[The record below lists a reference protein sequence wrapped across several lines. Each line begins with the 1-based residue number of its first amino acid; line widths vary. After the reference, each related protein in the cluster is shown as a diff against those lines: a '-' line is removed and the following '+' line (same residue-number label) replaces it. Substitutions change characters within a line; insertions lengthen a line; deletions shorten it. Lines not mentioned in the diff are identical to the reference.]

1 MVAPVLAK
9 GVPSPKLLEVNSINT
24 TGHTAH
30 SDHYRPDIDGLRAV
44 AVGCVLIFHAFPNA
58 LPAGFVGVD
67 IFFVISGYLITGLIL
82 RDLDAGRFSLRQFYS
97 RRVRRIF
104 PALCLVMSVSL
115 GYGWIVL
122 TSVEY
127 EQLGRHVASGAA
139 FLANFMFWR
148 EAGYFDNAA
157 DTKPMLHLWSLSIE
171 EQFYALWPL
180 LILLCWRRRL
190 NLLVLC
196 GVLTAG
202 SIGYSVWLAGRD
214 LVADFYSPLSRFW
227 ELLLGA
233 VVAYLARAGLL
244 EARFFTHW
252 AATLGLMLLLASL
265 VFIHQGLPF
274 PGYWA
279 ILPTLGAALVLA
291 ASMRSHINSGIL
303 ASKPMVWLGLIS
315 YPLYLW
321 HWPLLSMGRIVESQT
336 PGALTRMTLLVLS
349 VGLAW
354 MTYRYVERPIR
365 FGKRSKHVVPLL
377 CLWMVLLLLA
387 GHNINRQHGFQFR
400 HHNLLNADPATM
412 VVGTDKESLKREC
425 LLRPAQQAGLDWC
438 WSDGRKAP
446 SYIVLGDSKGDALFY
461 GLVRESSPAQGG
473 YMVGPITLL
482 ADPSTPTNAAIFT
495 AIDEHPELNAIVLV
509 NALRGI
515 FPLNPETGF
524 VQGTFTQ
531 AQLDD
536 KVRRYTQ
543 IISRWVGSGRRVIF
557 VKDNPTLPDPDS
569 CVSGGMTRNA
579 TLNQIF
585 FRKENPRCQLKY
597 SEHLVGTQL
606 YQQFVD
612 KLKIS
617 NPSLVV
623 FDPSPWLCDI
633 PADLC
638 TVAHDRKFLY
648 SYGDHISD
656 YASSR
661 LARELLPLVLA
672 GPPN

>member
-1 MVAPVLAK
+1 
-9 GVPSPKLLEVNSINT
+9 
-24 TGHTAH
+24 
-30 SDHYRPDIDGLRAV
+30 LRAV
-44 AVGCVLIFHAFPNA
+44 AVGCVLLFHAFPNA
-58 LPAGFVGVD
+58 LPGGFIGVD

-82 RDLDAGRFSLRQFYS
+82 RELDAGTFSLRQFYA

-104 PALCLVMSVSL
+104 PALCLVMTVSL

-180 LILLCWRRRL
+180 LILLFWRRRL
-190 NLLVLC
+190 NSVVLC
-196 GVLTAG
+196 SLLIAG
-202 SIGYSVWLAGRD
+202 SMGYSVWLAGRD
-214 LVADFYSPLSRFW
+214 VVADFYSPVSRFW

-233 VVAYLARAGLL
+233 LVAYLGRTGRL

-252 AATLGLMLLLASL
+252 AAPLGLLLLASSL
-265 VFIHQGLPF
+265 VLIHQGLAF

-291 ASMRSHINSGIL
+291 AGMRAHINSGIL
-303 ASKPMVWLGLIS
+303 ASKPIVWLGLIS

-321 HWPLLSMGRIVESQT
+321 HWPLLSMARIVESQT
-336 PGALTRMTLLVLS
+336 PGVLTRVTLLVLS

-354 MTYRYVERPIR
+354 LTYRYVERPIR
-365 FGKRSKHVVPLL
+365 FGNRGMHVVPLL

-400 HHNLLNADPATM
+400 HYNLLNADPATM
-412 VVGTDKESLKREC
+412 VVGADKENLIREC
-425 LLRPAQQAGLDWC
+425 LLSPAQQAGLDWC
-438 WSDGRKAP
+438 KSDGRRAP

-461 GLVRESSPAQGG
+461 GLVRESSRTQGG

-482 ADPSTPTNAAIFT
+482 ADPSNPTNAAIYA
-495 AIDEHPELNAIVLV
+495 AIDEHPELSTIVLV

-531 AQLDD
+531 EQVDD

-543 IISRWVGSGRRVIF
+543 TISRWVGSGRRVVF

-569 CVSGGMTRNA
+569 CVGGGMTRNA
-579 TLNQIF
+579 TLNQF
-585 FRKENPRCQLKY
+585 FYRRENPRCQLKY
-597 SEHLVGTQL
+597 SAHLAGTQA
-606 YQQFVD
+606 YQQFVE
-612 KLKIS
+612 KLKMA
-617 NPSLVV
+617 NPNLMV
-623 FDPSPWLCDI
+623 FDPLPWLCDI

-638 TVAHDRKFLY
+638 TVAHERKFLY

-661 LARELLPLVLA
+661 LARELLPRYLPV
-672 GPPN
+672 PSQ